1 MNTLENEQEKSRFTT
16 FEEIKDIKILS
27 TEEISKLS
35 EADRDTLVQDAVQNL
50 DEYTRSKYIENRK
63 KIIISSLASY
73 CFIYSNCS
81 HNSNSDLQNSSHIII
96 TLKKRGHIHK
106 PAFLFNY

>member
-16 FEEIKDIKILS
+16 FEKIKDIKILS

-63 KIIISSLASY
+63 KIIISSLLVIAL
-73 CFIYSNCS
+73 FILIVATIAILIYKIL
-81 HNSNSDLQNSSHIII
+81 H
-96 TLKKRGHIHK
+96 T
-106 PAFLFNY
+106 

>member
-63 KIIISSLASY
+63 KIIISSLLVIAL
-73 CFIYSNCS
+73 FILIVATIAILIFKIL
-81 HNSNSDLQNSSHIII
+81 H
-96 TLKKRGHIHK
+96 T
-106 PAFLFNY
+106 

>member
-35 EADRDTLVQDAVQNL
+35 EADRDTLVQDSCPKFRWV
-50 DEYTRSKYIENRK
+50 Y
-63 KIIISSLASY
+63 
-73 CFIYSNCS
+73 
-81 HNSNSDLQNSSHIII
+81 
-96 TLKKRGHIHK
+96 
-106 PAFLFNY
+106 

>member
-35 EADRDTLVQDAVQNL
+35 EARQRYSCTRCCPKFRMSIL
-50 DEYTRSKYIENRK
+50 DSKYIENRK
-63 KIIISSLASY
+63 KIIISSLLVIAL
-73 CFIYSNCS
+73 FILIVATIAILIYKIL
-81 HNSNSDLQNSSHIII
+81 H
-96 TLKKRGHIHK
+96 T
-106 PAFLFNY
+106 

>member
-16 FEEIKDIKILS
+16 SEEIKDIKILS

-63 KIIISSLASY
+63 KIIISSLLVIAL
-73 CFIYSNCS
+73 FILIVATIAILIYKIL
-81 HNSNSDLQNSSHIII
+81 H
-96 TLKKRGHIHK
+96 T
-106 PAFLFNY
+106 